1 MAGARQRIVYTEE
14 RLMAALRSVLYH
26 NIAARESGFERGL
39 GVTTD
44 PELFA
49 QHVAYY
55 RKNYDIIDLGT
66 LLSGNLPKRPLLI
79 TFDDCYRSVLTA
91 AREVL
96 GPDRIPSL
104 FFVNPSLIGNQQLS
118 LDNVI
123 AWSANQHGIAAVA
136 RAAGADSSESP
147 SIGALVGNLLSK
159 RSAADRAALRERLSD
174 AFPISEAELAERSP
188 ALTEEELRELPA
200 LGVEIGNHTAGH
212 VHCGALDAD
221 EHEAELVQPK
231 RDLER
236 MSGSRVRSFSVPYG
250 HERDL
255 TPAVLRTLRD
265 SGHEAIFLV
274 HARSNI
280 VQQAADIWYR
290 VSFQQQPAS
299 KIRTRVDVLPL
310 LRTMKHRLRP

>member
-1 MAGARQRIVYTEE
+1 MAGARQRFIDAEE
-14 RLMAALRSVLYH
+14 RLMPALKSVLYH
-26 NIAARESGFERGL
+26 NIAASESGFERGL

-44 PELFA
+44 PEQFA

-104 FFVNPSLIGNQQLS
+104 FFVNPSLVGNQRLS

-123 AWSANQHGIAAVA
+123 AWSANTHGIAAVA
-136 RAAGADSSESP
+136 RTAGADPSESP
-147 SIGALVGNLLSK
+147 SIGALVSNILSK
-159 RSAADRAALRERLSD
+159 RSAAERAALRARLSE
-174 AFPISEAELAERSP
+174 AFPIPEAELVERSP
-188 ALTEEELRELPA
+188 ALTEEELRELPT

-212 VHCGALDAD
+212 VHCGALSAD
-221 EHEAELVQPK
+221 EYGAELVQPK
-231 RDLER
+231 QDLER

-255 TPAVLRTLRD
+255 TPAVLQVLRD

-280 VQQAADIWYR
+280 IRKAPDIWYR

-310 LRTMKHRLRP
+310 LRTLRHRLRP